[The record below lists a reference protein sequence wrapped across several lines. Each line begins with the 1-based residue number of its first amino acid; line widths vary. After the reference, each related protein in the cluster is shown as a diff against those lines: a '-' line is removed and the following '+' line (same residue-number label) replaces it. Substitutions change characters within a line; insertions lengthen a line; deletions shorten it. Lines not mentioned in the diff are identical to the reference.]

1 MAPFWCCYDLL
12 HLGGT
17 GTRVPRVL
25 TTKLPAPLS
34 CGWLHCYRRRSST
47 PWTTSLTSSWRSGP
61 PISSQVREFTFD
73 RCFSLRGGKSTCQ
86 VWWSLYRYWE
96 IKLFFFVVSVCNS
109 ITGLVSLQTS
119 CYLELRFSAP
129 WKSWLWHVLEWRSA
143 ENGKKH
149 SLILLCLCSGKRR
162 LIRFKWE
169 DWERSHIHWSDVTG
183 GVSWNNKRQNKKSGN
198 VQTQR
203 ICLRPEVPP
212 PFKLAESHFISDL
225 FLSVQ
230 NSKGTKQ
237 PAVVL
242 RRLWAGPRARKK
254 GKPESQGTP
263 VFILAQNGILIFI
276 Y

>member
-1 MAPFWCCYDLL
+1 MAPFWCCYALL

-129 WKSWLWHVLEWRSA
+129 WKLWLWHVLEWRSA
-143 ENGKKH
+143 ENGKNTL
-149 SLILLCLCSGKRR
+149 SFSCVCAL
-162 LIRFKWE
+162 
-169 DWERSHIHWSDVTG
+169 
-183 GVSWNNKRQNKKSGN
+183 GN
-198 VQTQR
+198 V
-203 ICLRPEVPP
+203 V
-212 PFKLAESHFISDL
+212 S
-225 FLSVQ
+225 SVL
-230 NSKGTKQ
+230 NEKTEN
-237 PAVVL
+237 A
-242 RRLWAGPRARKK
+242 
-254 GKPESQGTP
+254 
-263 VFILAQNGILIFI
+263 LIFI
-276 Y
+276 DPIWQEVLAEIIKDRIKSQETCRHSGSASVQKCHHL